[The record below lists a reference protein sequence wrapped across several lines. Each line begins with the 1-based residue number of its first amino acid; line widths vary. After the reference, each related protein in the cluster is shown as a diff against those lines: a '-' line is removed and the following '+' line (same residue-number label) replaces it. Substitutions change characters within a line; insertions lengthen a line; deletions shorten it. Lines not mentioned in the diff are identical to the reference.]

1 MDMPDR
7 KLLIITFHFPPMAGA
22 GVFRTLGFVRHLPR
36 FGWQSVVVAPPRFSL
51 EPVDAA
57 LLGRVPPETA
67 VYRVPYPEG
76 SIGKVIHRLY
86 PRNVWPLLAAVAG
99 HRAIRRHRP
108 DAILTSGPPHFTHL
122 VGRHLRRRTGLPWVA
137 DFRDPWVAGDRSPV
151 TWTTRDRD
159 ERDELSVMR
168 EADAIIANTPGA
180 RDLLCRAYPQY
191 ASKMSAI
198 TNGYDPDEFA
208 ARPGPR
214 RPGSTIEIV
223 HTGVIY
229 ANRSPAPFLDAVQ
242 RLEAVALGDRTVRV
256 RFIGDFVDARQKE
269 QVEHNL
275 REGLKASVSL
285 EGRVPY
291 AESIRAMVQAD
302 VLLLLD
308 SPGRRAGVPAK
319 LYEYIGAGRPILAL
333 AEPDGDVAWV
343 LRQSGLPHRVAPP
356 LDPGAIRCALEGLL
370 QDPALDHGTR
380 PDACAVRFTRRQLTG
395 ELAALLDSCVGG
407 SPCEADRRLVPGS
420 V

>member
-1 MDMPDR
+1 MPDR

-51 EPVDAA
+51 EPIDEA

-67 VYRVPYPEG
+67 VYHVPYPEG
-76 SIGKVIHRLY
+76 LIGKVIHRIY
-86 PRNVWPLLAAVAG
+86 RRNVWPLLVAAAG
-99 HRAIRRHRP
+99 HRAIRRHHP

-122 VGRHLRRRTGLPWVA
+122 VGRHLRRWMGLPWVA
-137 DFRDPWVAGDRSPV
+137 DFRDPWVAGDQSPV
-151 TWTTRDRD
+151 TWKIRNRD

-180 RDLLCRAYPQY
+180 CDLLSRAYPQY

-198 TNGYDPDEFA
+198 TNGYDPEEFA
-208 ARPGPR
+208 TSPGPR
-214 RPGSTIEIV
+214 RSGSTIEIV

-229 ANRSPAPFLDAVQ
+229 ANRSPLPFLDAVQ

-256 RFIGDFVDARQKE
+256 RFIGDFVDAGQKV
-269 QVEHNL
+269 QVEHSI
-275 REGLKASVSL
+275 REGVKASVSL

-291 AESIRAMVQAD
+291 AESIRSMVQAD

-308 SPGRRAGVPAK
+308 SPGRRAGVPGK

-333 AEPDGDVAWV
+333 AEPEGDVAWV
-343 LRQSGLPHRVAPP
+343 LRESGLPHRVAPP
-356 LDPGAIRCALEGLL
+356 LDPEAIRRALDGLL
-370 QDPALDHGTR
+370 QDPAIHRGTR
-380 PDACAVRFTRRQLTG
+380 QDACDARFTRRHLTR

-407 SPCEADRRLVPGS
+407 SHCEADRRLVPGS